1 MTLFQSLSTDG
12 FRKVVALENGMITA
26 EKNSVIEFQHPF
38 FKQGNAHLL
47 ENIKR
52 KVSLSI
58 YLLHWFCYEK
68 KLI

>member
-1 MTLFQSLSTDG
+1 MSFTLEEMILFQSLSTDG

-52 KVSLSI
+52 KV
-58 YLLHWFCYEK
+58 
-68 KLI
+68 